1 MRTLGN
7 STLGVAMGM
16 AKSRQRAFRFTLDNP
31 TERDVVRAS
40 RFGSQRLPTTAQH
53 RHVCLMAYTDVQ
65 LMAELRRGPP
75 ST

>member
-40 RFGSQRLPTTAQH
+40 RFLLPPPTHIPRTRA
-53 RHVCLMAYTDVQ
+53 
-65 LMAELRRGPP
+65 LRDTLAFWQPTLAHNR